1 MLDAAIQKVLV
12 GVDDAGECIICFDA
26 CSTTKEDMPET
37 AIQCRCKYSIH
48 AACFEQWIMR
58 NEGDII
64 CVICRQRQ
72 PAQHQPAHVMIMYDY
87 TDDDALRI
95 YQRQLM
101 CFTFAL
107 LITVLYAFIVI
118 IRAFTM

>member
-37 AIQCRCKYSIH
+37 AVPCRCKYSIH
-48 AACFEQWIMR
+48 AECFEQWIMR

-72 PAQHQPAHVMIMYDY
+72 PAQHQPAHVVIMYEY
-87 TDDDALRI
+87 NNENNI
-95 YQRQLM
+95 CMYQLM